1 MVLPSGDSFA
11 GTGRAVY
18 INVYDLDE
26 RVAGL
31 NSVLANVG
39 IGGAYHAGV
48 EVHGE
53 EYVYSQ
59 WSQGK
64 NAPGSTCELHP
75 PLDSELHRSFG
86 R

>member
-48 EVHGE
+48 EV
-53 EYVYSQ
+53 
-59 WSQGK
+59 
-64 NAPGSTCELHP
+64 
-75 PLDSELHRSFG
+75 RSVSICFSLP
-86 R
+86 RL